1 MVLASS
7 DRNQMKKGKIKV
19 PVILGPTAIGK
30 SAVAL
35 EIAEKL
41 QWEILSCDS
50 RQVYRKMNIGT
61 AKPSPSQLAKVT
73 HWLVDI
79 LDPGESFSA
88 FGFTKEALQ
97 IIKNR
102 AACGKTVLICG
113 GTGLYFKCLSEGI
126 AAPVDSDPII
136 REKLI
141 KEAQNEGVSALY
153 NKLLINDPDSAAKIH
168 PNDLQRIVRA
178 LTVYYQTGIPFSK
191 IRREKSAAEDLE
203 FKVVKLTC
211 DRQWLYERINNRV
224 IEMINNGLWDEFLGL
239 IRQGYDEKSP
249 GLQCVGYKEL
259 FAHYNGS
266 CSISDAIALIQQNS
280 RRYAKRQITW
290 FTHQVHGTIFDA
302 SVSWAVIKDHFLSE
316 L

>member
-1 MVLASS
+1 MASS
-7 DRNQMKKGKIKV
+7 DRNQMKKSSIKV

-30 SAVAL
+30 SAMAL

-61 AKPSPSQLAKVT
+61 AKPSPSQLAVVQ
-73 HWLVDI
+73 HWLIDI
-79 LDPGESFSA
+79 LDPSESYSA

-97 IIKNR
+97 IIRNR

-113 GTGLYFKCLSEGI
+113 GTGLYFKCLSEGV

-136 REKLI
+136 REKLM
-141 KEAQNEGVSALY
+141 KEAQRDGVSVLY
-153 NKLLINDPDSAAKIH
+153 NQLRIKDPHSALRIH

-178 LTVYYQTGIPFSK
+178 LTVCYQTGTPFSE
-191 IRREKSAAEDLE
+191 IRREKNKTEDLE

-211 DRQWLYERINNRV
+211 NRQWLYGRINNRV
-224 IEMINNGLWDEFLGL
+224 IQMINEGLWEEFLGL
-239 IRQGYDEKSP
+239 IKQGYHEKSP

-259 FAHYNGS
+259 FAHYKGR
-266 CSISDAIALIQQNS
+266 CSIAEATALIQQNS
-280 RRYAKRQITW
+280 RRYAKRQNTW
-290 FTHQVHGTIFDA
+290 FTHQVPGTIFDT
-302 SVSWAVIKDHFLSE
+302 SVSCAVIRDHFLRE

>member
-1 MVLASS
+1 MASS
-7 DRNQMKKGKIKV
+7 DRNQMKKSSIKV
-19 PVILGPTAIGK
+19 PVILGPTAVGK
-30 SAVAL
+30 SAMAL

-50 RQVYRKMNIGT
+50 RQVYRKMDIGT
-61 AKPSPSQLAKVT
+61 AKPSRSQQERVT

-79 LDPGESFSA
+79 LDPSESYSA
-88 FGFTKEALQ
+88 FGFAKEALQ
-97 IIKNR
+97 IIRER

-113 GTGLYFKCLSEGI
+113 GTGLYFKCLSEGLS
-126 AAPVDSDPII
+126 APVDSDPLI
-136 REKLI
+136 REKLMM
-141 KEAQNEGVSALY
+141 EAQSDGVSSLY
-153 NKLLINDPDSAAKIH
+153 NQLQAKDPDSAARIH

-178 LTVYYQTGIPFSK
+178 LTVYYQTGMPFSE
-191 IRREKSAAEDLE
+191 IRREKKAAEDLE

-239 IRQGYDEKSP
+239 IKQGYHEKSP

-259 FAHYNGS
+259 FAHYYGK
-266 CSISDAIALIQQNS
+266 CSIAEAIAFIQQNS

-290 FTHQVHGTIFDA
+290 FTHQVNGTIFDT
-302 SVSWAVIKDHFLSE
+302 SESWAVIRDHFLRE